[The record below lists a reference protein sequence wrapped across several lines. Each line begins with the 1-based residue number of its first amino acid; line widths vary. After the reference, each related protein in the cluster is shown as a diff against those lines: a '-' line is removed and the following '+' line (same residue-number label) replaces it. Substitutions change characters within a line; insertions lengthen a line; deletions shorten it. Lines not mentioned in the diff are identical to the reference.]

1 VKVKEIHL
9 KGKRT
14 YQKAV
19 YFIYFVTL
27 VLLNSLAKL
36 MSLVDF

>member
-14 YQKAV
+14 YQKSGIFYIFCDPCFA
-19 YFIYFVTL
+19 
-27 VLLNSLAKL
+27 
-36 MSLVDF
+36 